1 MQRSELV
8 QFDCETSLAG
18 NTVRHGKLNNRIYVL
33 DAQIDRPHALH
44 KSLTELASAKGYT
57 KIIAKVKDS
66 QVLSFLRQGY
76 QIEATV
82 PGYFGLE
89 DAIFVSY
96 FLEQQRANCTKLA
109 LHDDILEKASQT
121 SPWQGEHV
129 ANELTVRKATHNDAR
144 DISKLYNLAFSSYS
158 SPVGNE
164 NYVKSS
170 LDSGVDYFCMVYMNA
185 VIGCIRVEYEADT
198 PNARLYDIV
207 VAEQF
212 RNQGVA
218 TALVEAASQLLQAQN
233 ISFIYSV
240 CRAASF
246 AINKVF
252 ARLGY
257 EYGGRLLNNNL
268 INGELESMNVWSTKL
283 GCQSH

>member
-1 MQRSELV
+1 MQGRELS

-66 QVLSFLRQGY
+66 QVLPFLRQGY

-96 FLEQQRANCTKLA
+96 FLEQQRASCNKHE

-121 SPWQGEHV
+121 MPWRGEQLV
-129 ANELTVRKATHNDAR
+129 EELTIRKATTDDAR
-144 DISKLYNLAFSSYS
+144 DISKVYNLAFSSYS
-158 SPVGNE
+158 SPVGDE
-164 NYVKSS
+164 NFVKTSIAN
-170 LDSGVDYFCMVYMNA
+170 GVDYFCMVYMNA
-185 VIGCIRVEYEADT
+185 VIGCVRVEYEADA

-218 TALVEAASQLLQAQN
+218 TALVKACCHVLENQGV
-233 ISFIYSV
+233 SFVYSV

-268 INGELESMNVWSTKL
+268 VNGELESMNVWSCKL
-283 GCQSH
+283 GVSEH